1 MMSILGGLTGLFCK
15 NLKFVPLN
23 PLFWYIINTRGAFM
37 TKLYSREKYLSR
49 IRGFYH
55 ATDIIKVITGLRRCG
70 KSSIMKLISRELIK
84 NGINKEN
91 IIFISLQKK
100 GFKSIHTPKKLE
112 EKIDKL
118 SEGIKG
124 TKYLFI
130 DEIQKVKGFEE
141 VVDAYRE
148 EDDYSIFITGSNSYL
163 LSGELSTYLTGR
175 YIEFEI
181 CTLTFDEYIGMKD
194 YFGLP
199 VQHNNLIQEFD
210 KYIKEGGFPRAVLI
224 DNLQDKQTYVR
235 SIIKEIFE
243 KDIKKNKKIRNKEL
257 FNTIQTYII
266 NNFGSKTSV
275 GALCDYINKTRTE
288 PIKKDTVYRY
298 LDILENAKIIS
309 RCNRFDMKS
318 KKSINGEE
326 KYFLGDLSFYF
337 ATNVD
342 GRINYG
348 PVLENIVYN
357 YAKSKRYQISVGQ
370 IGNLEVDFILRD
382 QFDNYSYIQ
391 VAMTIYSEEE
401 NGIDRTQ
408 EREYRP
414 LEQIEDNYPKYVL
427 SLDYLMQKRGGI
439 IHENIVDFMFK
450 SKDF

>member
-1 MMSILGGLTGLFCK
+1 
-15 NLKFVPLN
+15 
-23 PLFWYIINTRGAFM
+23 M

-224 DNLQDKQTYVR
+224 DNLQDKQTYVK
-235 SIIKEIFE
+235 SIIEEIFE
-243 KDIKKNKKIRNKEL
+243 KDIKKNKKIKNKEL

-266 NNFGSKTSV
+266 NNFGSTTSV

-298 LDILENAKIIS
+298 LGILENAKIIS
-309 RCNRFDMKS
+309 KCNRFDMKS
-318 KKSINGEE
+318 KRSINGKE

-357 YAKSKRYQISVGQ
+357 YAKSKRYQISVGR

-382 QFDNYSYIQ
+382 QFDNYSYVQ

-439 IHENIVDFMFK
+439 IHENIVNFMSK
-450 SKDF
+450 SKDFQP

>member
-1 MMSILGGLTGLFCK
+1 M
-15 NLKFVPLN
+15 
-23 PLFWYIINTRGAFM
+23 A
-37 TKLYSREKYLSR
+37 KLYKREKYLSR

-70 KSSIMKLISRELIK
+70 KSSIMQLIAKELIK
-84 NGINKEN
+84 GGVSKEN

-100 GFKSIHTPKKLE
+100 GYKRIKTPEKLE
-112 EKIDKL
+112 MAIDKL
-118 SEGIKG
+118 SKGVEG

-141 VVDAYRE
+141 TIDAYRE
-148 EDDYSIFITGSNSYL
+148 EEDYSIFITGSNSYL
-163 LSGELSTYLTGR
+163 LSGDLATYLTGR
-175 YIEFEI
+175 YIEFEVN
-181 CTLTFDEYIGMKD
+181 TLTFDEYVEMKD

-199 VQHNNLIQEFD
+199 VQYNNLALEFE

-224 DNLQDKQTYVR
+224 DSQEDKQTYVR
-235 SIIKEIFE
+235 GVIKEIYD
-243 KDIKKNKKIRNKEL
+243 KDIRKNKKIRNKEL

-266 NNFGSKTSV
+266 NNFGSKTSI
-275 GALCDYINKTRTE
+275 GSLCDYLSKTRGE
-288 PIKKDTVYRY
+288 PVKKDTVYRY

-309 RCNRFDMKS
+309 KCKRFDMKS

-342 GRINYG
+342 TRINYG

-357 YAKSKRYQISVGQ
+357 YARSKKYQVSVGQ

-382 QFDNYSYIQ
+382 LFDNYSYVQ
-391 VAMTIYSEEE
+391 VSYSILSSRETE
-401 NGIDRTQ
+401 D
-408 EREYRP
+408 REYKP
-414 LEQIEDNYPKYVL
+414 LEQIQDNYPKYVL
-427 SLDYLMQKRGGI
+427 TLDYLSQNRNGI
-439 IHENIVDFMFK
+439 IHKNIVSLMSENIEFVK
-450 SKDF
+450 K

>member
-1 MMSILGGLTGLFCK
+1 M
-15 NLKFVPLN
+15 
-23 PLFWYIINTRGAFM
+23 A
-37 TKLYSREKYLSR
+37 KLYKREKYLSR

-70 KSSIMKLISRELIK
+70 KSSIMQLIAKELIK
-84 NGINKEN
+84 GGVNKEN

-100 GFKSIHTPKKLE
+100 GYKRIKTPEKLE
-112 EKIDKL
+112 MAIDKL
-118 SEGIKG
+118 SKGVEG

-141 VVDAYRE
+141 IIDAYRE
-148 EDDYSIFITGSNSYL
+148 EEDYSIFITGSNSYL
-163 LSGELSTYLTGR
+163 LSGDLATYLTGR

-181 CTLTFDEYIGMKD
+181 NTLTFDEYVEMKD

-199 VQHNNLIQEFD
+199 VQYNNLALEFE
-210 KYIKEGGFPRAVLI
+210 KYIKEGGFPRTVLI
-224 DNLQDKQTYVR
+224 DSQEDKQTYVR
-235 SIIKEIFE
+235 GVIKEIYD
-243 KDIKKNKKIRNKEL
+243 KDIRKNKKIRNKEL

-266 NNFGSKTSV
+266 NNFGSKTSI
-275 GALCDYINKTRTE
+275 GSLCDYLSKTRGE
-288 PIKKDTVYRY
+288 PVKKDTVYRY

-309 RCNRFDMKS
+309 KCKRFDMKS

-342 GRINYG
+342 TRINYG

-357 YAKSKRYQISVGQ
+357 YARSKKYQVSVGQ

-382 QFDNYSYIQ
+382 LFDNYSYVQ
-391 VAMTIYSEEE
+391 VSYSILSSRETE
-401 NGIDRTQ
+401 D
-408 EREYRP
+408 REYRP
-414 LEQIEDNYPKYVL
+414 LEQIQDNYPKYVL
-427 SLDYLMQKRGGI
+427 TLDYLPQNRNGI
-439 IHENIVDFMFK
+439 IHKNIVSLMSENIEFAK
-450 SKDF
+450 K

>member
-1 MMSILGGLTGLFCK
+1 
-15 NLKFVPLN
+15 
-23 PLFWYIINTRGAFM
+23 M

-70 KSSIMKLISRELIK
+70 KSSIMQLISRELIK

-91 IIFISLQKK
+91 IIFISLQKR
-100 GFKSIHTPKKLE
+100 GFKSINTPEKLE

-148 EDDYSIFITGSNSYL
+148 EGDYSIFITGSNSYL

-235 SIIKEIFE
+235 GIIQEIFD

-266 NNFGSKTSV
+266 NNFGSRTSV
-275 GALCDYINKTRTE
+275 GTLCDYINKTRTE

-298 LDILENAKIIS
+298 LGILENAKIIS
-309 RCNRFDMKS
+309 KCNRFDMKS

-382 QFDNYSYIQ
+382 QFDNYSYVQ

-439 IHENIVDFMFK
+439 IHENIVNFMST

>member
-1 MMSILGGLTGLFCK
+1 M
-15 NLKFVPLN
+15 
-23 PLFWYIINTRGAFM
+23 A
-37 TKLYSREKYLSR
+37 KLYKREKYLSR

-70 KSSIMKLISRELIK
+70 KSSIMQLIAKELIK
-84 NGINKEN
+84 GGVSKEN

-100 GFKSIHTPKKLE
+100 GYKRIKTPEKLE
-112 EKIDKL
+112 MAIDKL
-118 SEGIKG
+118 SKGVEG

-141 VVDAYRE
+141 TIDAYRE
-148 EDDYSIFITGSNSYL
+148 EEDYSIFITGSNSYL
-163 LSGELSTYLTGR
+163 LSGDLATYLTGR

-181 CTLTFDEYIGMKD
+181 NTLTFDEYVEMKD

-199 VQHNNLIQEFD
+199 VQYNNLALEFE

-224 DNLQDKQTYVR
+224 DSQEDKQTYVR
-235 SIIKEIFE
+235 GVIKEIYD
-243 KDIKKNKKIRNKEL
+243 KDIRKNKKIRNKEL

-266 NNFGSKTSV
+266 NNFGSKTSI
-275 GALCDYINKTRTE
+275 GSLCDYLSKTRGE
-288 PIKKDTVYRY
+288 PVKKDTVYRY

-309 RCNRFDMKS
+309 KCKRFDMKS

-342 GRINYG
+342 TRINYG

-357 YAKSKRYQISVGQ
+357 YARSKKYQVSVGQ

-382 QFDNYSYIQ
+382 LFDNYSYVQ
-391 VAMTIYSEEE
+391 VSYSILSSRETE
-401 NGIDRTQ
+401 D
-408 EREYRP
+408 REYKP
-414 LEQIEDNYPKYVL
+414 LEQIQDNYPKYVL
-427 SLDYLMQKRGGI
+427 TLDYLSQNRNGI
-439 IHENIVDFMFK
+439 IHKNIVSLMSENIEFVK
-450 SKDF
+450 K

>member
-1 MMSILGGLTGLFCK
+1 M
-15 NLKFVPLN
+15 
-23 PLFWYIINTRGAFM
+23 A
-37 TKLYSREKYLSR
+37 KLYKREKYLSR

-70 KSSIMKLISRELIK
+70 KSTIMQLIAKELIK
-84 NGINKEN
+84 GGVSKEN
-91 IIFISLQKK
+91 IIFIGLQKK
-100 GFKSIHTPKKLE
+100 GYKRIKTPEKLE
-112 EKIDKL
+112 MAIDKL
-118 SEGIKG
+118 SKGVEG

-141 VVDAYRE
+141 IIDAYRE

-163 LSGELSTYLTGR
+163 LSGDLATYLTGR

-181 CTLTFDEYIGMKD
+181 NTLTFDEYVEMKD

-199 VQHNNLIQEFD
+199 VQYNNLAVEFE
-210 KYIKEGGFPRAVLI
+210 KYIKEGGFPRTVLI
-224 DNLQDKQTYVR
+224 DSQEDKQTYVR
-235 SIIKEIFE
+235 GVIKEIYD
-243 KDIKKNKKIRNKEL
+243 KDIRKNKKIRNKEL

-266 NNFGSKTSV
+266 NNFGSKTSI
-275 GALCDYINKTRTE
+275 GSLCDYLSKTRGE
-288 PIKKDTVYRY
+288 PVKKDTVYRY

-309 RCNRFDMKS
+309 KCKRFDMKS

-342 GRINYG
+342 TRINYG

-357 YAKSKRYQISVGQ
+357 YARSKKYQVSIGQ

-382 QFDNYSYIQ
+382 LFDNYSYVQ
-391 VAMTIYSEEE
+391 VSYSILSSRETE
-401 NGIDRTQ
+401 D
-408 EREYRP
+408 REYRP
-414 LEQIEDNYPKYVL
+414 LEQIQDNYPKYVL
-427 SLDYLMQKRGGI
+427 TLDYLLQNRNGI
-439 IHENIVDFMFK
+439 IHKNIISLMSESIEFVK
-450 SKDF
+450 K

>member
-1 MMSILGGLTGLFCK
+1 M
-15 NLKFVPLN
+15 
-23 PLFWYIINTRGAFM
+23 A
-37 TKLYSREKYLSR
+37 KLYKREKYLSR

-70 KSSIMKLISRELIK
+70 KSTIMQLIAKELIK
-84 NGINKEN
+84 GGVSKEN

-100 GFKSIHTPKKLE
+100 GYKRIKTPEKLE
-112 EKIDKL
+112 MTIDKL
-118 SEGIKG
+118 SKGVEG

-141 VVDAYRE
+141 IIDAYRE

-163 LSGELSTYLTGR
+163 LSGDLATYLTGR

-181 CTLTFDEYIGMKD
+181 NTLTFDEYVEMKD

-199 VQHNNLIQEFD
+199 VQYNNLAVEFE
-210 KYIKEGGFPRAVLI
+210 KYIKEGGFPRTVLI
-224 DNLQDKQTYVR
+224 DSQEDKQTYVR
-235 SIIKEIFE
+235 GVIKEIYD
-243 KDIKKNKKIRNKEL
+243 KDIRKNKKIRNKEL

-266 NNFGSKTSV
+266 NNFGSKTSI
-275 GALCDYINKTRTE
+275 GSLCDYLSKTRGE
-288 PIKKDTVYRY
+288 PVKKDTVYRY

-309 RCNRFDMKS
+309 KCKRFDMKS

-342 GRINYG
+342 TRINYG

-357 YAKSKRYQISVGQ
+357 YARSKKYQVSIGQ

-382 QFDNYSYIQ
+382 LFDNYSYVQ
-391 VAMTIYSEEE
+391 VSYSILSSRETE
-401 NGIDRTQ
+401 D
-408 EREYRP
+408 REYRP
-414 LEQIEDNYPKYVL
+414 LEQIQDNYPKYVL
-427 SLDYLMQKRGGI
+427 TLDYLLQNRNGI
-439 IHENIVDFMFK
+439 IHKNIVSLMSENIEFVK
-450 SKDF
+450 K

>member
-1 MMSILGGLTGLFCK
+1 M
-15 NLKFVPLN
+15 
-23 PLFWYIINTRGAFM
+23 A
-37 TKLYSREKYLSR
+37 KLYKREKYLSR

-70 KSSIMKLISRELIK
+70 KSSIMQLIAKELIK
-84 NGINKEN
+84 GGVSKEN

-100 GFKSIHTPKKLE
+100 GYKRIKTPEKLE
-112 EKIDKL
+112 MAIDKL
-118 SEGIKG
+118 SKGVEGI
-124 TKYLFI
+124 KYLFI

-141 VVDAYRE
+141 TIDAYRE
-148 EDDYSIFITGSNSYL
+148 EEDYSIFITGSNSYL
-163 LSGELSTYLTGR
+163 LSGDLATYLTGR

-181 CTLTFDEYIGMKD
+181 NTLTFDEYVEMKD

-199 VQHNNLIQEFD
+199 VQYNNLALEFE
-210 KYIKEGGFPRAVLI
+210 KYIKEGGFPRTVLI
-224 DNLQDKQTYVR
+224 DSQEDKQTYVR
-235 SIIKEIFE
+235 GVIKEIYD

-266 NNFGSKTSV
+266 NNFGSKTSI
-275 GALCDYINKTRTE
+275 GSLCDYLSKTRGE
-288 PIKKDTVYRY
+288 PVKKDTVYRY

-309 RCNRFDMKS
+309 KCKRFDMKS

-342 GRINYG
+342 TRINYG

-357 YAKSKRYQISVGQ
+357 YARSKKYQVSIGQ

-382 QFDNYSYIQ
+382 LFDNYSYVQ
-391 VAMTIYSEEE
+391 VSYSILSSRETE
-401 NGIDRTQ
+401 D
-408 EREYRP
+408 REYRP
-414 LEQIEDNYPKYVL
+414 LEQIQDNYPKYVL
-427 SLDYLMQKRGGI
+427 TLDYLPQNRNGI
-439 IHENIVDFMFK
+439 IHKNIVSLMSENIEFVK
-450 SKDF
+450 K

>member
-1 MMSILGGLTGLFCK
+1 M
-15 NLKFVPLN
+15 
-23 PLFWYIINTRGAFM
+23 A
-37 TKLYSREKYLSR
+37 KLYKREKYLSR

-70 KSSIMKLISRELIK
+70 KSSIMQLIAKELIK
-84 NGINKEN
+84 GGVSKEN

-100 GFKSIHTPKKLE
+100 GYKRIKTPEKLE
-112 EKIDKL
+112 MAIDKL
-118 SEGIKG
+118 SKGVEGI
-124 TKYLFI
+124 KYLFI

-141 VVDAYRE
+141 TIDAYRE
-148 EDDYSIFITGSNSYL
+148 EEDYSIFITGSNSYL
-163 LSGELSTYLTGR
+163 LSGDLATYLTGR

-181 CTLTFDEYIGMKD
+181 NTLTFDEYVEMKD

-199 VQHNNLIQEFD
+199 VQYNNLALEFE
-210 KYIKEGGFPRAVLI
+210 KYIKEGGFPRTVLI
-224 DNLQDKQTYVR
+224 DSQEDKQTYVR
-235 SIIKEIFE
+235 GVIKEIYD

-266 NNFGSKTSV
+266 NNFGSKTSI
-275 GALCDYINKTRTE
+275 GSLCDYLSKTRGE
-288 PIKKDTVYRY
+288 PVKKDTVYRY

-309 RCNRFDMKS
+309 KCKRFDMKS

-342 GRINYG
+342 TRINYG

-357 YAKSKRYQISVGQ
+357 YARSKKYQVSVGQ

-382 QFDNYSYIQ
+382 LFDNYSYVQ
-391 VAMTIYSEEE
+391 VSYSILSSRETE
-401 NGIDRTQ
+401 D
-408 EREYRP
+408 REYRP
-414 LEQIEDNYPKYVL
+414 LEQIQDNYPKYVL
-427 SLDYLMQKRGGI
+427 TLDYLPQNRNGI
-439 IHENIVDFMFK
+439 IHKNIVSLMSENIEFVK
-450 SKDF
+450 K